1 MKKKVLVPL
10 AMIVVCCLAMLAGC
24 GPSTE
29 DMIRNDLTSQFDDI
43 KNDSSDIA
51 DEVAESAGED
61 FATIGVDAKAFATAY
76 LEGFDYAINDVTVDG
91 DTATADVTVTCKS
104 LNSILNAFQTSFAA
118 KLNSYDAESLPTEDE
133 LNQLAGQLLME
144 ATEAAEPRETA
155 CSFTYTK
162 DDDGTWEADES
173 ASSAMLNAM
182 MA

>member
-10 AMIVVCCLAMLAGC
+10 AMIAVCCLAMLAGC

-29 DMIRNDLTSQFDDI
+29 DMIRNDLTSQFDGI
-43 KNDSSDIA
+43 KSDSGDLA

-61 FATIGVDAKAFATAY
+61 FAAIGVDAKAFATAY

-91 DTATADVTVTCKS
+91 DTATADVTATCKS
-104 LNSILNAFQTSFAA
+104 LNGILNAFQTSFAA
-118 KLNSYDAESLPTEDE
+118 KLNGYDAESLPSEDE

-155 CSFTYTK
+155 CSLTYAK
-162 DDDGTWEADES
+162 DDDGTWEADDSFETEL
-173 ASSAMLNAM
+173 LNALTS
-182 MA
+182 